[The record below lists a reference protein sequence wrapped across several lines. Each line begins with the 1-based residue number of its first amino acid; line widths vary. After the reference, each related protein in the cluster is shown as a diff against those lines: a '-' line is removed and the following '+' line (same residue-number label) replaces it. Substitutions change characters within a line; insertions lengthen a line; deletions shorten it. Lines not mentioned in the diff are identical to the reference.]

1 MKAQVLKPELSYLKL
16 VSHIGEIL
24 CVHQYFR
31 NIAK

>member
-1 MKAQVLKPELSYLKL
+1 MKAQVLKPELSCLEL
-16 VSHIGEIL
+16 TNHIDEIL